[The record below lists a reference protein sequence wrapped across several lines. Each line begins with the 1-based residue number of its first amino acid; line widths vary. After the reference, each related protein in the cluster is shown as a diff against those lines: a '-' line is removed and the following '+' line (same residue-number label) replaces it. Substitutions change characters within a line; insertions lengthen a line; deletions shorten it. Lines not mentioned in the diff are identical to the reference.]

1 MIKHFFTSI
10 VSILLTTLF
19 FCLVFNSQL
28 FGQTPEVPASTNNQ
42 PPVQMNN
49 TIDEDGIYLGS
60 HFSYKNWKSWVVKSI
75 REYETGSTFILSN
88 HKKPVFLFISDDDSG
103 NIQRISLNDKTI
115 TCNPNRIIIAFK
127 SDASND
133 IDSITVYDGDT
144 KDLSNLTT
152 VTLKKA
158 NGIWRIVKRE
168 KNDCTD

>member
-49 TIDEDGIYLGS
+49 TIDEDGVYLGS

-103 NIQRISLNDKTI
+103 NIQRMRPLQNSFSPNSRNLNTGFRLFSPPI
-115 TCNPNRIIIAFK
+115 TPDFTQIPP
-127 SDASND
+127 
-133 IDSITVYDGDT
+133 
-144 KDLSNLTT
+144 
-152 VTLKKA
+152 
-158 NGIWRIVKRE
+158 
-168 KNDCTD
+168 